1 MKKQK
6 VDLHRLDLRYSRIRV
21 QNEKRIRRIADSIS
35 RHGQLEALVT
45 VSGNNNSF
53 VLIDGYQRQ
62 AALRYLGQ
70 DTAHIIIDD
79 FTEEES
85 LLQLLIQRGERQWE
99 AIEEAGLIQEL
110 HHRFKYSFGE
120 IGKQIGRDKSY
131 VKRRL
136 DLLESLPEEILQQVL
151 AGVISAW
158 AASRVLVPLARANP
172 EDATKLAAHLEQSPL
187 STRQLKSFHE
197 HYQKANR
204 QVRKRM
210 IESPDV
216 TDRPNRAIP

>member
-1 MKKQK
+1 MVIVKDDSRDLSIFLCYKEVMKKQT
-6 VDLHRLDLRYSRIRV
+6 VDLHRLDLRYSHIRV

-45 VSGNNNSF
+45 VPGNNNSF

-70 DTAHIIIDD
+70 DTAHIIIGD

-120 IGKQIGRDKSY
+120 IGKQIGRKYS
-131 VKRRL
+131 
-136 DLLESLPEEILQQVL
+136 
-151 AGVISAW
+151 G
-158 AASRVLVPLARANP
+158 
-172 EDATKLAAHLEQSPL
+172 
-187 STRQLKSFHE
+187 
-197 HYQKANR
+197 
-204 QVRKRM
+204 
-210 IESPDV
+210 
-216 TDRPNRAIP
+216 